1 MHLGYGS
8 LFPAPLFVLL
18 FSLARSRVL
27 RLRVGMEEDEIDDL
41 DDCSGLSS
49 DEIIQRLKR
58 KEGVAPRRQ
67 FAFDW
72 AGGFVSPFRPSP
84 ASCSTIVRRT
94 RRTTSSCIS
103 YLACTQLE
111 LI

>member
-1 MHLGYGS
+1 
-8 LFPAPLFVLL
+8 
-18 FSLARSRVL
+18 
-27 RLRVGMEEDEIDDL
+27 MEEDEIDDL